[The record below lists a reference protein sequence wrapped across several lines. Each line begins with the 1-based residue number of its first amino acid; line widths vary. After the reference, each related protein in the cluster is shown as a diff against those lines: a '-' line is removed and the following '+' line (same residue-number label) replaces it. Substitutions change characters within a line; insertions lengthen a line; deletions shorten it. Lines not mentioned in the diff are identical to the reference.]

1 MNRARNLTQQL
12 LTFAKGGAPLRRT
25 AHLNALIRETAQFAL
40 SGSNVSC
47 AFDIAE
53 DLRPCDFDMNQIG
66 QVLDNIVINAVQAMP
81 LGGVIH
87 IRAVNSE
94 IEETDHST
102 LPRGRYV
109 RISIRDTGVG
119 IPEEIRSRIFDPFF
133 TTKQKGSGL
142 GLATSYSIIH
152 RHGGVIEVDSEAG
165 KGSMFHI
172 VLPAS
177 EQPVVHP
184 PPVAR
189 PVSLAGYKI
198 LLLED
203 EQVLQKIIGT
213 MLVHEGCS
221 VVCADEG
228 LRAIRAFSDALHAGD
243 PFHAAILDLT
253 IPGGMGGKEA
263 LAELRKLDPEIRVFV
278 SSGYADSP
286 VMSNPQEHGFTD
298 SISKPFT
305 RAELLD
311 LLARNLKGR
320 KPEAGPR

>member
-1 MNRARNLTQQL
+1 M
-12 LTFAKGGAPLRRT
+12 
-25 AHLNALIRETAQFAL
+25 
-40 SGSNVSC
+40 
-47 AFDIAE
+47 
-53 DLRPCDFDMNQIG
+53 
-66 QVLDNIVINAVQAMP
+66 
-81 LGGVIH
+81 GGVIN
-87 IRAVNSE
+87 IRAGNAA
-94 IEETDHST
+94 IGDGDHPA
-102 LPRGRYV
+102 LPGGRYV

-119 IPEEIRSRIFDPFF
+119 IPEEIQSRIFDPFF

-142 GLATSYSIIH
+142 GLATSYSIIK

-165 KGSMFHI
+165 KGSTFHI

-177 EQPVVHP
+177 GQAVVHA
-184 PPVAR
+184 PPVAH

-203 EQVLQKIIGT
+203 EEVLQKIIGT
-213 MLVHEGCS
+213 MLTHEGCS
-221 VVCADEG
+221 VVCANEG
-228 LRAIRAFSDALHAGD
+228 LRAIRAFSDALHAGN

-263 LAELRKLDPEIRVFV
+263 LDEIRKMDPAIPVFV

-320 KPEAGPR
+320 KLEAGPR